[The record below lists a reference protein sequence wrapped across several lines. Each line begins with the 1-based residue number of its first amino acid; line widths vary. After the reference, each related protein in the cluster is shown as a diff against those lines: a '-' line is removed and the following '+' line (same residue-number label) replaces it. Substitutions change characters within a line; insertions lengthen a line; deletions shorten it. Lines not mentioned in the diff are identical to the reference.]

1 MDEFS
6 INRLSSMDCDRQTP
20 VRALKDTPADAG
32 TERKPLFRVSTAV
45 TALDHHHSWKGFFG
59 RANQLRQR
67 RHRDRAGI

>member
-20 VRALKDTPADAG
+20 VRALKDTPADAR
-32 TERKPLFRVSTAV
+32 TERTPLFRVSIAV
-45 TALDHHHSWKGFFG
+45 TALDHHHSWKGFFD
-59 RANQLRQR
+59 RANQLRRR

>member
-45 TALDHHHSWKGFFG
+45 TALDHHHSW
-59 RANQLRQR
+59 
-67 RHRDRAGI
+67 